1 MYKLQKIHI
10 YDKCCQTTSVARCD
24 LFCGFLRIFVAA
36 DKNNNPERNFFQNKN
51 CISTIAHRGMGG
63 GGTHSYSIN
72 LNLNGQTLGGQRWIP
87 FLVQIQ
93 DMDLNDHLA
102 KKSSLNSIP
111 TGSNSKNTVA

>member
-1 MYKLQKIHI
+1 MAIFNAL
-10 YDKCCQTTSVARCD
+10 SVT
-24 LFCGFLRIFVAA
+24 LPIIGFV
-36 DKNNNPERNFFQNKN
+36 RNFSGMFLLSIEFFLITCNRGLSKLTHPN
-51 CISTIAHRGMGG
+51 VYYSAMTHWGMGG

>member
-1 MYKLQKIHI
+1 M
-10 YDKCCQTTSVARCD
+10 V
-24 LFCGFLRIFVAA
+24 LFYSSETCFHIFVAA
-36 DKNNNPERNFFQNKN
+36 
-51 CISTIAHRGMGG
+51 SHRGMGG

>member
-1 MYKLQKIHI
+1 MGRGKLLHAGSSLQNHSQKLD
-10 YDKCCQTTSVARCD
+10 Y
-24 LFCGFLRIFVAA
+24 
-36 DKNNNPERNFFQNKN
+36 NKQWGW
-51 CISTIAHRGMGG
+51 TYAHRGMGG

>member
-1 MYKLQKIHI
+1 M
-10 YDKCCQTTSVARCD
+10 VVFR
-24 LFCGFLRIFVAA
+24 
-36 DKNNNPERNFFQNKN
+36 FQY
-51 CISTIAHRGMGG
+51 SRHATQGMGSG
-63 GGTHSYSIN
+63 ETHSYSIN